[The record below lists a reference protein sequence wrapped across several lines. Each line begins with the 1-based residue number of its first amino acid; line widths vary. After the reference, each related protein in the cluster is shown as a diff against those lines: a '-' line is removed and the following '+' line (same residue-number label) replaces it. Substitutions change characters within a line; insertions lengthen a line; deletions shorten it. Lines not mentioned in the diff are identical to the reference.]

1 MSQIRCLNITVGHGT
16 VPLIVSANLTIERGE
31 KVCII
36 GRNGVGKSTFLRAL
50 MGQQELDSGVIEKSD
65 TLSFA
70 FLEQTFP
77 NHLDSTVFEIASRGL
92 KNKDLEDWEKQ
103 HRVEKVLSRLE
114 LDGEAQFDSLSGGL
128 KRRVLL
134 AKALITE
141 PDVLLLDEPTNHL
154 DIDAINWLENFLVSY
169 HPTVIFITHDRSLT
183 QNLATHIVEVDNGK
197 LLSWQGRY
205 HDFLKHKEHL
215 LEVEARE
222 NTLFD
227 KKLAEEEVWIRKG
240 IKARR
245 TRNEGRVRILKKM
258 REQRADR
265 RVRSGTVNLAQ
276 HDVKL
281 SGKIVF
287 DVDNVSYSYDD
298 KPIIKNFSTVIMRGD
313 KIGIIGANGSGKSTL
328 LNLLLDKLE
337 PDTGTVKHGTK
348 LEIAYFDQQHI
359 GLDDSKTVQDNVG
372 EGSEQVTIDGNTKHI
387 MGYLQDFLFS
397 PERARQ
403 PVKYLS
409 GGERNR
415 VMLAKLFLKPCNVLV
430 MDEPTNDLDV
440 ETLELLEEQLANF
453 KGTLLL
459 VSHDRTFLNNIVSS
473 IIVLK
478 GDAEIDE
485 TIGGYD
491 DWLELKK
498 SMVQAEKK
506 VKGQE
511 KPAKKTS
518 KKLSYNDQRELSK
531 LPAQIESL
539 EKKQKVLHEKL
550 ADPELYQKKPEELAR
565 LQTELQQMNSKI
577 EVAYARWDELEDKK
591 N

>member
-1 MSQIRCLNITVGHGT
+1 MSQIRCLNITIGHGT
-16 VPLIVSANLTIERGE
+16 VPLIENANLTIERGE
-31 KVCII
+31 KVCVI

-50 MGQQELDSGVIEKSD
+50 VGLQELDSGVIEKSD

-77 NHLDSTVFEIASRGL
+77 SQMKATVFDIASSGL
-92 KNKDLEDWEKQ
+92 KHLSLEDWEKQ

-114 LDGEAQFDSLSGGL
+114 LDGEMQFDSLSGGL

-134 AKALITE
+134 AKALIME
-141 PDVLLLDEPTNHL
+141 PDVLVLDEPTNHL
-154 DIDAINWLENFLVSY
+154 DIDAINWLEKFLLSY

-183 QNLATHIVEVDNGK
+183 QNLATHIVEIDNGK
-197 LLSWQGRY
+197 LLSWRGRY
-205 HDFLKHKEHL
+205 QDFLKHKEHL

-222 NTLFD
+222 NELFD
-227 KKLAEEEVWIRKG
+227 KKLAEEEVWIRTG

-245 TRNEGRVRILKKM
+245 TRNEGRVRALKTM
-258 REQRADR
+258 RAERAAR
-265 RVRSGTVNLAQ
+265 RVRSGVVSLKQ

-287 DVDNVSYSYDD
+287 DVDNVSYSYGD

-337 PDTGTVKHGTK
+337 PDEGTIKHGTK

-372 EGSEQVTIDGNTKHI
+372 EGSEQVTINGSSKHI
-387 MGYLQDFLFS
+387 MGYLQDFLFT

-403 PVKYLS
+403 PVKFLS

-415 VMLAKLFLKPCNVLV
+415 VMLAKLFLNPCNVLV

-459 VSHDRTFLNNIVSS
+459 VSHDRTFLNNVVSS
-473 IIVLK
+473 IIVMK
-478 GDAEIDE
+478 GDGEIDE

-491 DWLELKK
+491 DWLEQKN
-498 SMVQAEKK
+498 AEATSTNK
-506 VKGQE
+506 VKKTE
-511 KPAKKTS
+511 KAEQKTG
-518 KKLSYNDQRELSK
+518 KKLSYNEQRELAK
-531 LPAQIESL
+531 LPAQIEKL
-539 EKKQKVLHEKL
+539 EATQATLHEKL
-550 ADPELYQKKPEELAR
+550 ADPELYQKSTDELANV
-565 LQTELQQMNSKI
+565 QSELKQLEAKI
-577 EVAYARWDELEDKK
+577 EAAYTRWNELEEKQA
-591 N
+591 